1 MNVLPRTWAISHFT
15 RPHPPEGADSQ
26 GELDESTSQGNDAS
40 TSVATF
46 VHGETCT
53 HELLDRVYKI
63 CEYGLSQYNP
73 SIMYAARSNRYFGA
87 LFEIL
92 CEKKKQ
98 MSVLSDDR
106 CGEVMQQVQLQRI
119 DNMLE
124 ECMES
129 TQRKNYKFGNVVRE
143 EEESVDETYQ
153 RLLSEC
159 CADFN
164 HFRRQ
169 LRVKE
174 AELSYEV
181 AQILQRQ
188 QHFRPITQAD
198 IEKCRY
204 EICMKV
210 DGYQNQLKQ
219 LTCQKILML
228 RSRYLDI
235 RKKRRNFSKDA
246 TRILTRFF
254 HSHIEHPYPSE
265 AEKTELARKCN
276 LSVNQVSNWFGNK
289 RIRFRKSHICYTD
302 DISSTFGDDGA
313 KKIADPATN
322 TQNRSSLY
330 DPECVRSDATGMPF
344 DLWQQVAACENEAND
359 QRSRAPNQEICANDD
374 KAVDNEAVEQTI
386 DKR

>member
-119 DNMLE
+119 DNML
-124 ECMES
+124 
-129 TQRKNYKFGNVVRE
+129 
-143 EEESVDETYQ
+143 
-153 RLLSEC
+153 
-159 CADFN
+159 
-164 HFRRQ
+164 
-169 LRVKE
+169 KE